1 MHGWYCRHHQRC
13 QFVKL
18 FHCKVGQS
26 FEYGC
31 CGSHCSW
38 NISNTNIWVHK
49 LTCPFFNLMW
59 KEKLIG
65 EVIIAI
71 HHLVDARSSSS
82 ISSKI
87 SPSLEVEVKLSLLEE
102 KTRRHNLTW
111 VQIERMQVWEELSL
125 YSYHESRCLHL
136 KLSFMILD
144 ISPKPQ
150 HKPL

>member
-1 MHGWYCRHHQRC
+1 
-13 QFVKL
+13 
-18 FHCKVGQS
+18 
-26 FEYGC
+26 
-31 CGSHCSW
+31 
-38 NISNTNIWVHK
+38 